1 MTAQVLDRISFLEA
15 ETSFR
20 GPSDIQ
26 PLEQSRQSV
35 LKQIDAEYERE
46 RDRLIRTLP
55 QANVDHRA
63 LSMLQP
69 RHRTRRENYGRKTAP
84 LIEQPR

>member
-15 ETSFR
+15 ETSFK

-26 PLEQSRQSV
+26 PLEHSRQSV

-63 LSMLQP
+63 LSMLKP
-69 RHRTRRENYGRKTAP
+69 RHRTRRKNYVRELAA
-84 LIEQPR
+84 LVAQPQ